1 MVLLAIYDD
10 DFMMMMMIRAIVLCC
25 AVALE
30 LMDQGVTMWQPTPRK
45 SSCSSCS
52 QNGSSDG
59 SLPNGCNQERQVLP
73 KDGLKS
79 QFRLFPSK

>member
-1 MVLLAIYDD
+1 MQRTIHTLVVRGHNGLFIY
-10 DFMMMMMIRAIVLCC
+10 F

-59 SLPNGCNQERQVLP
+59 SLPNGCNQERQVFIKRIHDP
-73 KDGLKS
+73 DDDCRGNE
-79 QFRLFPSK
+79 